1 MKLNDLLRLIRTL
14 AQSLCSI
21 IKASP
26 PFLKALA
33 ELIRALEV
41 PKLMRSLVLL
51 AALIFLD
58 VPGKIVTILITTLRS
73 E

>member
-1 MKLNDLLRLIRTL
+1 MKLYDLLRLIWTL
-14 AQSLCSI
+14 THSLCSI

-26 PFLKALA
+26 PFLKALV
-33 ELIRALEV
+33 ELIWALEV